1 MTVRVPAYTA
11 AQVRAAERPLL
22 DAGQPLMRRA
32 ATALAGVIGE
42 RLTDASAPH
51 ALVIAGSGDNG
62 GDALYA
68 ASELG
73 EGVEVDVLAVGS
85 RVHHDGLVAAVEAGA
100 RQVSVDEAVAVAAAS
115 GYTVVVDGILG
126 IGTSPDPALRGAARE
141 AVSRLLDAMGDGMPR
156 TVAVDLPSGLQPDT
170 GVADDIVLPA
180 AVTVTFGAVKAGLVV
195 GRGPDLCG
203 DLVLVDL
210 GLGPG
215 LADEKPAGEA
225 SVTRILEA

>member
-1 MTVRVPAYTA
+1 MTERVPTYTA

-42 RLTDASAPH
+42 RLTDASAPR

-73 EGVEVDVLAVGS
+73 EGIAVDVLAVGS
-85 RVHHDGLVAAVEAGA
+85 RVHEGGLAAALEAGA
-100 RQVSVDEAVAVAAAS
+100 QQVSVDEAVAAAS
-115 GYTVVVDGILG
+115 AYSVVVDGILG

-141 AVSRLLDAMGDGMPR
+141 AVARLLDTMGDGMPC

-180 AVTVTFGAVKAGLVV
+180 AVTVTFGAVKTGLVIA
-195 GRGPDLCG
+195 RGPELCG

-215 LADEKPAGEA
+215 LADEEPAGEA

>member
-11 AQVRAAERPLL
+11 AQVRAVERPLL

-42 RLTDASAPH
+42 RLTDAAAPRV
-51 ALVIAGSGDNG
+51 LVIAGSGDNG

-73 EGVEVDVLAVGS
+73 EGIEVDVLAVGS
-85 RVHHDGLVAAVEAGA
+85 RVHEDGLAAALEAGA
-100 RQVSVDEAVAVAAAS
+100 RQVSVDEAVAAAS

-141 AVSRLLDAMGDGMPR
+141 AVARLLAAMGDGMRR

-170 GVADDIVLPA
+170 GVADDVVLPA
-180 AVTVTFGAVKAGLVV
+180 AVTVTFGAVKAGLVI

-210 GLGPG
+210 GLEPG
-215 LADEKPAGEA
+215 LADEEPAGEA